1 MASMRRQQRD
11 RVPKKFKIRRD
22 DTVEI
27 LAGKD
32 RGKRGKI
39 LEIVTAT
46 SRARVQG
53 ANIVKRH
60 LKPTGRARQAGIV
73 EKEAPIHISNLA
85 LVCSKCSR
93 PTRVGHRFL
102 ADGTKV
108 RVCKKCDEQV

>member
-1 MASMRRQQRD
+1 MATRRHKGAE
-11 RVPKKFKIRRD
+11 VPKKFKVRRD

-27 LAGKD
+27 LTGKD

-46 SRARVQG
+46 GRARVQG

-60 LKPTGRARQAGIV
+60 LKPGRARQAGIV

-85 LVCSKCSR
+85 LVCSKCNR

-108 RVCKKCDEQV
+108 RICKKCDEQV